1 MDLKDSVG
9 LVPLLAQAHDE
20 VLRIS
25 PEQGLPLPRQT
36 GSTHRLDGV
45 VIEVTVAILEREGI
59 RIRAVRAVFAEGAP
73 AFPGSFLSEGFYVQ
87 LAVRDTDLIGNVDV
101 VPAGF
106 LGPAPPPR
114 AAGAATANAVSP
126 VVDPEDAGETMRR
139 YFENASDGDLADDI
153 RRAARQPQQ
162 VDR

>member
-1 MDLKDSVG
+1 MSSASSPSDAFSKYR
-9 LVPLLAQAHDE
+9 
-20 VLRIS
+20 RIVS
-25 PEQGLPLPRQT
+25 PASS
-36 GSTHRLDGV
+36 GSTTGL
-45 VIEVTVAILEREGI
+45 A
-59 RIRAVRAVFAEGAP
+59 
-73 AFPGSFLSEGFYVQ
+73 PGSFLSEGFHVQ
-87 LAVRDTDLIGNVDV
+87 LAVRDTDLLGNVDV

-114 AAGAATANAVSP
+114 DAGATANAVSP

-139 YFENASDGDLADDI
+139 YFGNASDGDLADDI

>member
-1 MDLKDSVG
+1 VTSSATHGDL
-9 LVPLLAQAHDE
+9 AHDGGLQSGD
-20 VLRIS
+20 LRRG
-25 PEQGLPLPRQT
+25 PAVDERLPLDRP
-36 GSTHRLDGV
+36 
-45 VIEVTVAILEREGI
+45 
-59 RIRAVRAVFAEGAP
+59 
-73 AFPGSFLSEGFYVQ
+73 
-87 LAVRDTDLIGNVDV
+87 VRDTDLIGNVDV

>member
-1 MDLKDSVG
+1 MRFLSAKAYG
-9 LVPLLAQAHDE
+9 FAPYVP
-20 VLRIS
+20 
-25 PEQGLPLPRQT
+25 
-36 GSTHRLDGV
+36 
-45 VIEVTVAILEREGI
+45 
-59 RIRAVRAVFAEGAP
+59 VFAEGAP
-73 AFPGSFLSEGFYVQ
+73 AFPGSFLSEGFHVQ

-114 AAGAATANAVSP
+114 AAGATANAVSP

-162 VDR
+162 VDRWARADARAADSSSARPLDAYLPDRPWLLRDRPLALSRPRPAPTVRP